1 VRRRARQQPL
11 VRGDAPHFI
20 FESGAG
26 LSIKKS
32 HAREHISGAAAAYL
46 EAYDALERAAEKTQ
60 ILVNRLIAI
69 AVALTDTGTRL
80 RDDAWK
86 HAALGEL
93 SAVSAAPAFGPTVR
107 LCNTPTAKQLLE
119 AIADWRKKRIYLQ
132 RLWESLPA
140 EMRATLKMPETLD

>member
-1 VRRRARQQPL
+1 M
-11 VRGDAPHFI
+11 
-20 FESGAG
+20 
-26 LSIKKS
+26 KS
-32 HAREHISGAAAAYL
+32 QAREHITGAAAAYL

-86 HAALGEL
+86 HAAIGEL
-93 SAVSAAPAFGPTVR
+93 SAVFAAPAFAPAIR
-107 LCNTPTAKQLLE
+107 LGNTPTAKQLLE
-119 AIADWRKKRIYLQ
+119 AIADWRKKRIHLQ

-140 EMRATLKMPETLD
+140 ETRAPLKVPATLD